1 MVGRTSVLRHLLQ
14 GCSPRALS
22 IGSVLFAT
30 VLAATAMPSQA
41 QAQCVPAPDA
51 PVSISSGSCTDS
63 GTPGIPT
70 RVSNDATDVVSASGT
85 GTYTGNVVELDASG
99 TGSGA
104 HASGG
109 GTINLN
115 GAPDGSGGYNTAIVN
130 TTEAGSHGLYADGGG
145 HINGNGVL
153 VTTSGAGSHAI
164 YATGTGS
171 DVNVDYSGVT
181 LPPNTG
187 QQILVTNGD
196 NAYGAYAANGG
207 KVEITGIDPQKSSIL
222 TYGTGSSAFVVESGG
237 QMTLNNLSGFLN
249 YYDVDDTVGAS
260 VAGVGSS
267 IVTNNTY
274 INTYGNNSTGMLVAD
289 GGTATIHGGAVV
301 TGKFHNTLIS
311 NSVALLAQ
319 GTGSQITI
327 DQGGSVTTYGAA
339 SAGAV
344 AQGGAFID
352 FKGYGIFTYETGS
365 TGAVADGTDGNGT
378 ASEVAISN
386 AIVRTTGPSSAGV
399 RATGGGAM
407 SVTGGEITT
416 GYKPGFDTSGGHYLA
431 SEIGREANGAEAI
444 GAGSTL
450 TITDNKL
457 TTTGDGAIG
466 VAASGGGTATVAGGT
481 ITTKGAP
488 TANFTADGVRA
499 TGPGSTVTLTSSA
512 NGGTAVTTSGVNAMG
527 LHAMQGG
534 VVDATNATVKTSG
547 TGAFGALSEGA
558 DSNVKLTASTVTT
571 QAASGLSVNGGGQ
584 INTTGTAVT
593 ANGTGSSGI
602 LGTGDGTVTMTG
614 GSLSATGDLIT
625 GTAGN
630 VVANLTGVAPTT
642 GSGILVHAVGGTTS
656 GNFTNMAMTG
666 NVVGE
671 VGARANA
678 TLKSSVLTGVAI
690 NADNMT
696 VDANSTWNMTASSTV
711 NSTATSTTNNTGLI
725 VFTPP
730 SGGAYKTLTTSN
742 FVGGTGGAIGTV
754 VLNTYLGSDG
764 SPSDQIVI
772 DGGTATGSTALT
784 IVNNGGPG
792 AATIHDGI
800 EVVHVINGGTTS
812 TDAFHLTRAVA
823 AGAYDYNLFRGGV
836 APNVET
842 DQNWFLRNV
851 GLNESTQTVL
861 PYAQILSDY
870 SFATLGTLQQR
881 TGNRV
886 WPNGA
891 PPETIWCKDPAQNFK
906 CKVSGEQAGVY
917 ANGGPVIY
925 GQGAWG
931 RIGGQY
937 SSFDPKVGSSY
948 TQSLGFMQAGYEG
961 AVYESATGTMT
972 LGAYGTIGTARA
984 DIDITRDPATLA
996 ARAKGKITTTGYGI
1010 GANLTWLGNNGF
1022 YADAIAQFTWYD
1034 SSLSNKPGGNNQGW
1048 SGAASIE
1055 AGKRMDLGSGWA
1067 LVPQAQ
1073 LAYSSVDFE
1082 KFTDVNGARQEL
1094 GEGNSLQGRIGVRIE
1109 HLSSWQNANNKT
1121 DRLQVYGIGNLS
1133 YQFLNGT
1140 KIDVA
1145 NVSVKQQNKRLW
1157 GEVGLGGTYA
1167 WNDAW
1172 SAYGEADYATALS
1185 SGAGDNY
1192 TVKGTLG
1199 IRYNW

>member
-1 MVGRTSVLRHLLQ
+1 M
-14 GCSPRALS
+14 
-22 IGSVLFAT
+22 FAT

-41 QAQCVPAPDA
+41 QAQCVPASGPLN
-51 PVSISSGSCTDS
+51 ISSGNNCVDS
-63 GTPGIPT
+63 NVTGTFDRSSDT
-70 RVSNDATDVVSASGT
+70 ADVVNVSGT
-85 GTYTGNVVELDASG
+85 GSQYTGIQVNLEASG
-99 TGSGA
+99 PGSGA
-104 HASGG
+104 HATDG
-109 GTINLN
+109 GTIVLN
-115 GAPDGSGGYNTAIVN
+115 GRPESDGIYQTSGNFAHV
-130 TTEAGSHGLYADGGG
+130 TTTGAGSHGLYADSGGQ
-145 HINGNGVL
+145 IAANGAQII
-153 VTTSGAGSHAI
+153 TSGDDSHGI
-164 YATGTGS
+164 YATGAGS
-171 DVNVDYSGVT
+171 KVDLNYTGVT
-181 LPPNTG
+181 PHAG
-187 QQILVTNGD
+187 DGVQAVVTEGA
-196 NAYGAYAANGG
+196 NAYGVYATNGG
-207 KVEITGIDPQKSSIL
+207 TVTMAGVAGQESTSIITSGV
-222 TYGTGSSAFVVESGG
+222 GASAFVVDSKGSLTVDG
-237 QMTLNNLSGFLN
+237 MSAF
-249 YYDVDDTVGAS
+249 VSADDTAGAKVS
-260 VAGVGSS
+260 DADSS
-267 IVTNNTY
+267 LILTDSF
-274 INTYGNNSTGMLVAD
+274 ISTYGNNSAGMIVSAE
-289 GGTATIHGGAVV
+289 GTATLNGISAVV
-301 TGKFHNTLIS
+301 TGNYQGKLID
-311 NSVALLAQ
+311 NSAALVAQ
-319 GTGSQITI
+319 GPGSTI
-327 DQGGSVTTYGAA
+327 HVNDDSSVTTYGAN
-339 SAGAV
+339 SAGTV
-344 AQGGAFID
+344 AQAGGKID

-365 TGAVADGTDGNGT
+365 AGAVADGTDGNGT
-378 ASEVAISN
+378 ASNVTLTN
-386 AIVRTTGPSSAGV
+386 TVVRTTGPSAAGLNV
-399 RATGGGAM
+399 TGGGNIV
-407 SVTGGEITT
+407 VTGSEVST
-416 GYKPGFDTSGGHYLA
+416 GYEDGFETSGGHYPQA
-431 SEIGREANGAEAI
+431 DVGKNSNGANVI
-444 GAGSTL
+444 GVGSTL
-450 TITDNKL
+450 TATNNRII
-457 TTTGDGAIG
+457 TTGDGAIG
-466 VAASGGGTATVAGGT
+466 IAADQSAIAIISGGR
-481 ITTKGAP
+481 ITTSGNQTDRA
-488 TANFTADGVRA
+488 ADGVWA
-499 TGPGSTVTLTSSA
+499 AHNGKVTLT
-512 NGGTAVTTSGVNAMG
+512 GGTVVDTSGAVASG
-527 LHAMQGG
+527 LHAGELG
-534 VVDATNATVKTSG
+534 EIDATNATIATHG
-547 TGAFGALSEGA
+547 AGAFGALADAGGA
-558 DSNVKLTASTVTT
+558 GNNGGIVKIVSSTVTT
-571 QAASGLSVNGGGQ
+571 DASAGLSVAGNGQ
-584 INTTGTAVT
+584 ITTTNTAVT
-593 ANGTGSSGI
+593 AGGNNSSGI
-602 LGTGDGTVTMTG
+602 LGTGDGRVTMTG
-614 GSLSATGDLIT
+614 GSLSATGDLIS

-630 VVANLTGVAPTT
+630 VVADLTGVAPTT
-642 GSGILVHAVGGTTS
+642 GSGIVVHALGGTTS
-656 GNFTNMAMTG
+656 GIFTNMALTG

-742 FVGGTGGAIGTV
+742 FVGGTGGAVGTV

-823 AGAYDYNLFRGGV
+823 AGAYDYNLFRGGLD
-836 APNVET
+836 PDTGTPT
-842 DQNWFLRNV
+842 DENWFLRNA

-906 CKVSGEQAGVY
+906 CRVSGEQASVY

-937 SSFDPKVGSSY
+937 SSFDPKIGSSY

-961 AVYESATGTMT
+961 SVYETATGMMT
-972 LGAYGTIGTARA
+972 LGAYGTIGTSRA
-984 DIDITRDPATLA
+984 DIDITRDPATRA
-996 ARAKGKITTTGYGI
+996 ARAKGKITTTGYGL

-1034 SSLSNKPGGNNQGW
+1034 SSLSNKRGGNNQGW
-1048 SGAASIE
+1048 SGAGSVE
-1055 AGKRMDLGSGWA
+1055 VGKRMDLGSGWA

-1073 LAYSSVDFE
+1073 LAYSRVNFDQ
-1082 KFTDVNGARQEL
+1082 FTDVNGARQKL

-1109 HLSSWQNANNKT
+1109 NLSSWQNANNKT

-1133 YQFLNGT
+1133 YQFVKGT

-1145 NVSVKQQNKRLW
+1145 NVSVQQQNKRLW

-1172 SAYGEADYATALS
+1172 SAYGEADYAAALS

>member
-1 MVGRTSVLRHLLQ
+1 M
-14 GCSPRALS
+14 
-22 IGSVLFAT
+22 FAT

-41 QAQCVPAPDA
+41 QAQCAPAAGPLN
-51 PVSISSGSCTDS
+51 ISSGNSCVDSNATGTFDRSS
-63 GTPGIPT
+63 GT
-70 RVSNDATDVVSASGT
+70 TDVVNVSGA
-85 GTYTGNVVELDASG
+85 GSQYTGIQVNLEATG
-99 TGSGA
+99 PGSGA
-104 HASGG
+104 HATDG
-109 GTINLN
+109 GTILLN
-115 GAPDGSGGYNTAIVN
+115 GRPESDGIYHDDGNYARVVTVG
-130 TTEAGSHGLYADGGG
+130 AGSHGLYADSGGQIAVNGARVLTGGAGG
-145 HINGNGVL
+145 HG
-153 VTTSGAGSHAI
+153 I
-164 YATGTGS
+164 YATGPGS
-171 DVNVDYSGVT
+171 SVKMNSDGVQLPPDTGVT
-181 LPPNTG
+181 VVLT
-187 QQILVTNGD
+187 TNA
-196 NAYGAYAANGG
+196 NAYGVYATSGGTVEMTGMPDRGDTIMTLGAGSSALVADSKGSITVNTMLAFVDADNTAAITVSDVGSSVVLNTSQINTAGNNSAGMIVSNGG
-207 KVEITGIDPQKSSIL
+207 VGTLNGDSRVTTGSEYKLIDNSAGLIAQGPGSTIQVNDQSSVS
-222 TYGTGSSAFVVESGG
+222 TYGT
-237 QMTLNNLSGFLN
+237 N
-249 YYDVDDTVGAS
+249 
-260 VAGVGSS
+260 
-267 IVTNNTY
+267 
-274 INTYGNNSTGMLVAD
+274 
-289 GGTATIHGGAVV
+289 
-301 TGKFHNTLIS
+301 
-311 NSVALLAQ
+311 
-319 GTGSQITI
+319 
-327 DQGGSVTTYGAA
+327 
-339 SAGAV
+339 SAGAI
-344 AQGGAFID
+344 AQDGGAIAFQG
-352 FKGYGIFTYETGS
+352 FGIFTYGIAS
-365 TGAVADGTDGNGT
+365 AGAVADGTDGNGT
-378 ASEVAISN
+378 ASQVTLTN
-386 AIVRTTGPSSAGV
+386 AIVRTTGPSSAGL
-399 RATGGGAM
+399 
-407 SVTGGEITT
+407 SVTGGGYIKMIGGPNSEITT
-416 GYKPGFDTSGGHYLA
+416 GLADGFQYANGQYTQAD
-431 SEIGREANGAEAI
+431 IGKDANGANVI
-444 GAGSTL
+444 GAGSRLEIDDTR
-450 TITDNKL
+450 ITTN
-457 TTTGDGAIG
+457 GDGAIG
-466 VAASGGGTATVAGGT
+466 VAADQSGIATITGGT
-481 ITTKGAP
+481 ITTKGDQTDRA
-488 TANFTADGVRA
+488 ADGVWA
-499 TGPGSTVTLTSSA
+499 AHNGKVTLT
-512 NGGTAVTTSGVNAMG
+512 GGTVVDTSGAVASG
-527 LHAMQGG
+527 LHAGELG
-534 VVDATNATVKTSG
+534 EIDATNATIATHG
-547 TGAFGALSEGA
+547 AGAFGALADAGGA
-558 DSNVKLTASTVTT
+558 GNNGGIVKIVSSTVTT
-571 QAASGLSVNGGGQ
+571 DAAAGLSVAGNGQ
-584 INTTGTAVT
+584 ITTTNTAVT
-593 ANGTGSSGI
+593 AGGNNSSGI
-602 LGTGDGTVTMTG
+602 LGTGDGRVTMTG
-614 GSLSATGDLIT
+614 GSLSATGDLIS

-630 VVANLTGVAPTT
+630 VVADLTGVAPTT
-642 GSGILVHAVGGTTS
+642 GSGIVVHALGGTTS
-656 GNFTNMAMTG
+656 GIFTNMALTG
-666 NVVGE
+666 NVVGD

-678 TLKSSVLTGVAI
+678 MLKSSELTGVAI

-792 AATIHDGI
+792 AATIQDGI
-800 EVVHVINGGTTS
+800 EVVRVENNGTTS

-823 AGAYDYNLFRGGV
+823 AGAYDYNLFRGGI

-906 CKVSGEQAGVY
+906 CKVNGEQASVY

-937 SSFDPKVGSSY
+937 SSFDPKIGSSY

-961 AVYESATGTMT
+961 SVYETATGTMT
-972 LGAYGTIGTARA
+972 LGAYGTIGTSRA
-984 DIDITRDPATLA
+984 DIDITRDPATGVV
-996 ARAKGKITTTGYGI
+996 RPKGKITTTGYGI

-1022 YADAIAQFTWYD
+1022 YADTIAQFTWYD
-1034 SSLSNKPGGNNQGW
+1034 SSLSNKRGGNNQGW
-1048 SGAASIE
+1048 SGAASVE
-1055 AGKRMDLGSGWA
+1055 VGKRMDLGSGWA

-1073 LAYSSVDFE
+1073 LAYSRVNFDQ
-1082 KFTDVNGARQEL
+1082 FTDVNGARQKL

-1109 HLSSWQNANNKT
+1109 NLSSWQNANNKT

-1133 YQFLNGT
+1133 YQFVKGT

-1145 NVSVKQQNKRLW
+1145 NVSVQQQNKRLW

-1172 SAYGEADYATALS
+1172 SAYGEADYAAALS

>member
-1 MVGRTSVLRHLLQ
+1 
-14 GCSPRALS
+14 
-22 IGSVLFAT
+22 
-30 VLAATAMPSQA
+30 MPSQA
-41 QAQCVPAPDA
+41 LAQCAPASGPLN
-51 PVSISSGSCTDS
+51 ISSGNSCVDS
-63 GTPGIPT
+63 NAIGTFDRSSST
-70 RVSNDATDVVSASGT
+70 TDVVNVSGA
-85 GTYTGNVVELDASG
+85 GSQYTGIQVNLESSG
-99 TGSGA
+99 PGSGA
-104 HASGG
+104 HATDG
-109 GTINLN
+109 GTIVLN
-115 GAPDGSGGYNTAIVN
+115 GRPESDGIYQTSSNFAQV
-130 TTEAGSHGLYADGGG
+130 TTNETNSYGLYADSGGQ
-145 HINGNGVL
+145 IK
-153 VTTSGAGSHAI
+153 TTGAVVYTWGDGSHGI
-164 YATGTGS
+164 YATGLGSNVNMNFDGVQVPPDTG
-171 DVNVDYSGVT
+171 VQAVVTSGV
-181 LPPNTG
+181 
-187 QQILVTNGD
+187 
-196 NAYGAYAANGG
+196 NAYGVYAANGG
-207 KVEITGIDPQKSSIL
+207 TVEMTGITGQSDSII
-222 TYGTGSSAFVVESGG
+222 TDGAGSSALVVDSKGSI
-237 QMTLNNLSGFLN
+237 TLNILSAYVSADNTAGAKVSDTDSSLILN
-249 YYDVDDTVGAS
+249 NS
-260 VAGVGSS
+260 
-267 IVTNNTY
+267 Y
-274 INTYGNNSTGMLVAD
+274 INTYGNNSAGMIVSN
-289 GGTATIHGGAVV
+289 GGTGTLNGNSAVV
-301 TGKFHNTLIS
+301 TGNYHGTLID
-311 NSVALLAQ
+311 NSAALVAQ
-319 GTGSQITI
+319 GLGSTI
-327 DQGGSVTTYGAA
+327 EVNDGSSVTTYGAN

-344 AQGGAFID
+344 AQAGGTID

-365 TGAVADGTDGNGT
+365 AGAVADGTDGNGT
-378 ASEVAISN
+378 ASNVILTDT
-386 AIVRTTGPSSAGV
+386 IVRTTGPSAAGLNI
-399 RATGGGAM
+399 AGGGNIV
-407 SVTGGEITT
+407 VTGSEVTT
-416 GYKPGFDTSGGHYLA
+416 GYKGGFGDSGGFYLQA
-431 SEIGREANGAEAI
+431 DVGKNSNGANII
-444 GAGSTL
+444 GTGSTL
-450 TITDNKL
+450 TATNSDI

-466 VAASGGGTATVAGGT
+466 VAADQSGIATITGGT
-481 ITTKGAP
+481 I
-488 TANFTADGVRA
+488 FTQGNQTDRAADGVWAAR
-499 TGPGSTVTLTSSA
+499 GGKVTLT
-512 NGGTAVTTSGVNAMG
+512 GGTIVDTSGTAAAG
-527 LHAMQGG
+527 LHAG
-534 VVDATNATVKTSG
+534 VTGEIDATNATIATHG
-547 TGAFGALSEGA
+547 TGAFGALADAGGA
-558 DSNVKLTASTVTT
+558 GSNGGVVKIDASTVTT
-571 QAASGLSVNGGGQ
+571 DAAAGLSVAGNGQ
-584 INTTGTAVT
+584 ITTTNTAVT
-593 ANGTGSSGI
+593 AGGNNSSGI
-602 LGTGDGTVTMTG
+602 LGTGDGKVTMTG
-614 GSLSATGDLIT
+614 GSLSATGDLIS

-630 VVANLTGVAPTT
+630 VVADLTGVAPTT
-642 GSGILVHAVGGTTS
+642 GSGILVHALGGTTS

-711 NSTATSTTNNTGLI
+711 NSTGTSTTNNTGLI

-823 AGAYDYNLFRGGV
+823 AGAYDYNLFRGGLD
-836 APNVET
+836 PDTGTPT
-842 DQNWFLRNV
+842 DENWFLRNV

-861 PYAQILSDY
+861 PYAQILSDF

-906 CKVSGEQAGVY
+906 CRVSGEQASVY

-937 SSFDPKVGSSY
+937 SSFDPKIGSSY

-1133 YQFLNGT
+1133 YQFVKGT

-1145 NVSVKQQNKRLW
+1145 NVSVQQQNKRLW

-1185 SGAGDNY
+1185 AGAGDNY